1 MTDALTALNAHLG
14 ALLLV
19 LNFAVLLFGA
29 VLIHHTSSL
38 RRERRAQAGHLAEQL
53 GRAHIGLQKINSSVI
68 AQTNELKGRL
78 GELKPALEHA
88 EQLLREGASFTP
100 EFKAVRGELRQ
111 LDERVETLNRTAGEV
126 AVAQATASNA
136 LVQLDERIET
146 LNRTAGE
153 FAAGQATTSGALG
166 ELNRQ
171 VGVLRQEVATIPKVQ
186 PTPAPAPVAELRQ
199 IQEQVG
205 ALRQAVT
212 ASAQAHAVSS
222 TELRSGLSA
231 LAAEQSRAAQVARES
246 LAAELRQ
253 QEARFRQLSE
263 KFLAESAQL
272 RTRIE
277 SESRALPTP
286 PPRQVTPDNG
296 HSGKA
301 ELDAE
306 TRKEFRKIADRLDGL
321 QRRMEEIIKL

>member
-1 MTDALTALNAHLG
+1 MTDVLTALNAHLG

-19 LNFAVLLFGA
+19 LNFAVLLFGSA
-29 VLIHHTSSL
+29 LIHHTSSL

-53 GRAHIGLQKINSSVI
+53 GRTHIGLQKINSSVI
-68 AQTNELKGRL
+68 AQTNELKERL
-78 GELKPALEHA
+78 GAMRPALEQA

-111 LDERVETLNRTAGEV
+111 LDERIETLNRTAGEV
-126 AVAQATASNA
+126 AAAQAT
-136 LVQLDERIET
+136 T
-146 LNRTAGE
+146 G
-153 FAAGQATTSGALG
+153 GALG
-166 ELNRQ
+166 ELNQ
-171 VGVLRQEVATIPKVQ
+171 QLGSLRQEVAASVKVQ
-186 PTPAPAPVAELRQ
+186 PAAAPMPLPELRQ

-205 ALRQAVT
+205 SLRQAVA
-212 ASAQAHAVSS
+212 ASAQAQVAHT
-222 TELRSGLSA
+222 TELRSDLSA
-231 LAAEQSRAAQVARES
+231 LAAEQSRAAQAARDS

-263 KFLAESAQL
+263 KFLTESAQL

-277 SESRALPTP
+277 SESRPLPMP
-286 PPRQVTPDNG
+286 PPRQVAPDNG
-296 HSGKA
+296 HSVKA

>member
-1 MTDALTALNAHLG
+1 MNDALTALNAHLG

-29 VLIHHTSSL
+29 ALIHHTSSL
-38 RRERRAQAGHLAEQL
+38 RRERRAQAGQLAEQF
-53 GRAHIGLQKINSSVI
+53 GRALTGLQKINSSVI
-68 AQTNELKGRL
+68 AQTNELKERL
-78 GELKPALEHA
+78 GAMRPALEQA

-111 LDERVETLNRTAGEV
+111 LDERIETLNRTAGEV
-126 AVAQATASNA
+126 AAGQATASG
-136 LVQLDERIET
+136 V
-146 LNRTAGE
+146 
-153 FAAGQATTSGALG
+153 LG
-166 ELNRQ
+166 ELNQQ
-171 VGVLRQEVATIPKVQ
+171 VGALRQEVALSAKVQ
-186 PTPAPAPVAELRQ
+186 PTPAPAPLPELRQ

-212 ASAQAHAVSS
+212 ASAQAQAANT
-222 TELRSGLSA
+222 TELRSDLSA
-231 LAAEQSRAAQVARES
+231 LAAEQSRAAQAARES
-246 LAAELRQ
+246 LAVELRQ

-263 KFLAESAQL
+263 KFLTESAQL

-277 SESRALPTP
+277 SESRSLPMS
-286 PPRQVTPDNG
+286 PPRQVAPDNG
-296 HSGKA
+296 HSAKA

>member
-1 MTDALTALNAHLG
+1 MNDALTAMNAHVG

-19 LNFAVLLFGA
+19 LNVVVLVA
-29 VLIHHTSSL
+29 AAALIHHTSSL
-38 RRERRAQAGHLAEQL
+38 RRERRAQAGHLSEQL
-53 GRAHIGLQKINSSVI
+53 GRTHIGLQKINSSVI
-68 AQTNELKGRL
+68 AQTNELKERL
-78 GELKPALEHA
+78 GAMRPALEQA

-111 LDERVETLNRTAGEV
+111 LDERIATLNRTAGEV
-126 AVAQATASNA
+126 AAAAQAA
-136 LVQLDERIET
+136 
-146 LNRTAGE
+146 
-153 FAAGQATTSGALG
+153 TSGALG
-166 ELNRQ
+166 ELNQQ
-171 VGVLRQEVATIPKVQ
+171 VGALRQEVAAAAKVQ
-186 PTPAPAPVAELRQ
+186 PAPTPTPLPELRQ

-212 ASAQAHAVSS
+212 ASAQAQAANT
-222 TELRSGLSA
+222 TELRSDLSA
-231 LAAEQSRAAQVARES
+231 LAAEQSRAAHAARES
-246 LAAELRQ
+246 LAVELRQ

-272 RTRIE
+272 RTRLE
-277 SESRALPTP
+277 SESRSLPMP
-286 PPRQVTPDNG
+286 PPRQVAPDNG
-296 HSGKA
+296 NSPKA